1 MRPFAY
7 ARAATV
13 EEAVSALD
21 SGCRPLAGGTEL
33 LRLMKAGLVAPER
46 LVSIRGIPGLAD
58 IERLSGSWHLGA
70 LSTLSQLAHGRSL
83 GQHLPVLQQA
93 ARESASPQ
101 LRQMATLGGNLVQRP
116 HCWYYRKEGIQCWLK
131 GGDRCFALD
140 GENQRHAL
148 FGGGPCYAVH
158 PSDPAVALLALDA
171 SVEMASPGGTRQVP
185 VAGFFRQPHQEA
197 WSETALA
204 LDELITGIA
213 IPAQPAGA
221 RGTYVKVAERAVWD
235 FALVSAAVQ
244 LTFDGERV
252 AQARVALGG
261 VAPVPWRSTDAED
274 AVSGRRLTDEAIRDA
289 AHAATADAEPLS
301 QNGYKVDLIRGVV
314 AEALRRLR

>member
-1 MRPFAY
+1 
-7 ARAATV
+7 
-13 EEAVSALD
+13 
-21 SGCRPLAGGTEL
+21 
-33 LRLMKAGLVAPER
+33 
-46 LVSIRGIPGLAD
+46 
-58 IERLSGSWHLGA
+58 
-70 LSTLSQLAHGRSL
+70 
-83 GQHLPVLQQA
+83 
-93 ARESASPQ
+93 
-101 LRQMATLGGNLVQRP
+101 
-116 HCWYYRKEGIQCWLK
+116 
-131 GGDRCFALD
+131 
-140 GENQRHAL
+140 
-148 FGGGPCYAVH
+148 VH

-185 VAGFFRQPHQEA
+185 VAGFFRQPRQEA

-221 RGTYVKVAERAVWD
+221 RGTYVKIAERAVWD